1 MSDDSV
7 PAPTPKRP
15 RSPRRKHPAFDT
27 ASQYEYPQHLKD
39 AIGDLPGAPGVYIF
53 HGQSGDLPLY
63 IGKSVH
69 LRNRVLSHLRTEDEA
84 RMLRQTQRIEH
95 IRTAGE
101 IGALLLES
109 QLIKQKQPLFNQ
121 KLRRNRQ
128 LCAWRVSWVTP
139 VTHIP
144 QASEHHN
151 GPTIKLDIVHATTL
165 NFATTAN
172 LFGLFASRHAA
183 KEALITLADDHRL
196 CHGALGLEKLVAGKP
211 CFRQMVKR
219 CAGVCCGL
227 ETLAAH
233 DQRLMTALTQM
244 QVVCWPYESAIAL
257 VETCPLNDTFVQY
270 HVVRNWC
277 YLGSALDLAHARQLD
292 TVAAGFDADGY
303 KILCKPILQGAVKV
317 VVL

>member
-7 PAPTPKRP
+7 TAPAPKRP
-15 RSPRRKHPAFDT
+15 RSPRRTHPAFDA
-27 ASQYEYPQHLKD
+27 ASHYEYPQHLKD
-39 AIGDLPGAPGVYIF
+39 AMGDLPGAPGVYIF

-128 LCAWRVSWVTP
+128 LCAWQVTQRAEDEH
-139 VTHIP
+139 VH
-144 QASEHHN
+144 ASILLE
-151 GPTIKLDIVHATTL
+151 IVHANTL

-183 KEALITLADDHRL
+183 KEALITLADEHRL

-211 CFRQMVKR
+211 CFRHMVKR
-219 CAGVCCGL
+219 CAGACCGL
-227 ETLAAH
+227 ETRDAH

-244 QVVCWPYESAIAL
+244 QVVCWPSESAIAL
-257 VETCPLNDTFVQY
+257 VETCPLDDTFVQY

-277 YLGSALDLAHARQLD
+277 YLGSAPDLAHARQLD

-303 KILCKPILQGAVKV
+303 KILCKPILQGVVKV

>member
-1 MSDDSV
+1 M
-7 PAPTPKRP
+7 
-15 RSPRRKHPAFDT
+15 
-27 ASQYEYPQHLKD
+27 
-39 AIGDLPGAPGVYIF
+39 GDLPGAPGVYIF
-53 HGQSGDLPLY
+53 HGQAGDLPLY
-63 IGKSVH
+63 IGQSVH

-128 LCAWRVSWVTP
+128 LCSWLVTQ
-139 VTHIP
+139 VTQGGAHDHAGV
-144 QASEHHN
+144 Q
-151 GPTIKLDIVHATTL
+151 LDIVHANTL

-183 KEALITLADDHRL
+183 KEALITLADEHRL

-211 CFRQMVKR
+211 CFRHMVKR
-219 CAGVCCGL
+219 CAGACCGL
-227 ETLAAH
+227 ETRDTH
-233 DQRLMTALTQM
+233 DQRLMIALTQM
-244 QVVCWPYESAIAL
+244 QVVCWPFESAIAL
-257 VETCPLNDTFVQY
+257 VETCPLDDSFVQY

-277 YLGSALDLAHARQLD
+277 YLGSAPDLAHARQLD

>member
-1 MSDDSV
+1 M
-7 PAPTPKRP
+7 
-15 RSPRRKHPAFDT
+15 
-27 ASQYEYPQHLKD
+27 
-39 AIGDLPGAPGVYIF
+39 GDLPGAPGVYIF

-69 LRNRVLSHLRTEDEA
+69 LRNRVLSHLRTEDES

-101 IGALLLES
+101 IGALMLES

-128 LCAWRVSWVTP
+128 LCAWQAVSGNAGV
-139 VTHIP
+139 
-144 QASEHHN
+144 Q
-151 GPTIKLDIVHATTL
+151 LDIVHANTL

-183 KEALITLADDHRL
+183 KEALIALTDEHRL

-211 CFRQMVKR
+211 CFRHMVKR
-219 CAGVCCGL
+219 CAGVCCGQ
-227 ETLAAH
+227 ETRDEH
-233 DQRLMTALTQM
+233 DQRLMTVLKQM
-244 QVVCWPYESAIAL
+244 QVVCWPYETAIAL
-257 VETCPLNDTFVQY
+257 VETCPLDDTFVQY

-277 YLGSALDLAHARQLD
+277 YLGSAPDLAQARQLD

-303 KILCKPILQGAVKV
+303 KILCKPILQGVVKV